1 MNNTVIVTKEDARRL
16 AGMAHRLRS
25 SGRSR
30 MDHVAELEQRLEQ
43 AHLVEPTAVPADVVT
58 LNSRVRLRNVDTR
71 RRLEVALADPVNI
84 PLFSDYLSVAGP
96 AGMALLGRRVGEVV
110 TWALG
115 TKHRA
120 YRIERVLYQ
129 PEAAGDFHL

>member
-1 MNNTVIVTKEDARRL
+1 MNNTVTVTKADARRL
-16 AGMAHRLRS
+16 AEMAQRLRS

-30 MDHVAELEQRLEQ
+30 MDHLAELELRL
-43 AHLVEPTAVPADVVT
+43 ATASLVEPVAVPPDVVT
-58 LNSRVRLRNVDTR
+58 LNSRVRLRNVETR

-110 TWALG
+110 TWMLG
-115 TKHRA
+115 AKRTA
-120 YRIERVLYQ
+120 YRVERVLYQ